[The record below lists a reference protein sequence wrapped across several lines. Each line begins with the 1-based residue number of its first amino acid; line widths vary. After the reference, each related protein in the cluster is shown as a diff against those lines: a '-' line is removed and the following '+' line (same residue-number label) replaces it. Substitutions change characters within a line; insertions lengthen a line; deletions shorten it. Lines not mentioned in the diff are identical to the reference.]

1 MGMRACVRRRRRK
14 CVCFVLACCLFF
26 TGCGAQEND
35 FISQL
40 VGENE
45 TPFSVSQDYSM
56 DRMYNRL
63 VSEKL
68 TTSQEQGQKVSR
80 VVRIEKIKKA
90 LEQAGYQNSEEMSMD
105 DAVMLI
111 WFDKRVKKLIE
122 EESKKGTSYLQ
133 TPDGEKISFSE
144 VDWHAG
150 GLDEETLE
158 SEHVDTIY
166 PMSFENIIFFYRKEG
181 NKILGYDYMYYYSL
195 FRDTAVEK
203 ALKEAGLTWFYDYMR
218 EVDDGNRE
226 LFYKKEMSL
235 AELKEKMSDIIDDGE
250 NYISGF
256 QVSVDMTSFSLVT
269 AFDDDHAVKDEEYPE
284 ELNWLIRLRGDDA
297 WGLAGVTHGEPSY
310 AQLNYTVGK
319 EVWKYQKGYTHL
331 LKVYA
336 DTKEKKVKEVV
347 YSDESGK
354 KEITSYLQPTI
365 SSYLKELGMQETG
378 IGEVIKK
385 LPAGRKDFGN
395 VHMFTVK
402 ENGVTYYKFYVS

>member
-1 MGMRACVRRRRRK
+1 
-14 CVCFVLACCLFF
+14 
-26 TGCGAQEND
+26 
-35 FISQL
+35 
-40 VGENE
+40 
-45 TPFSVSQDYSM
+45 M

-63 VSEKL
+63 DSEKL
-68 TTSQEQGQKVSR
+68 TTPQEQGQKVSR

-90 LEQAGYQNSEEMSMD
+90 FERAGYQNSEELRTD

-111 WFDKRVKKLIE
+111 WFDKCVKKLIA

-181 NKILGYDYMYYYSL
+181 DKILGYDYMYYYSL
-195 FRDTAVEK
+195 FGDAEVEK

-235 AELKEKMSDIIDDGE
+235 AELKEKMSDVIDDGE
-250 NYISGF
+250 HYISGF
-256 QVSVDMTSFSLVT
+256 WVNADMTSFSLK
-269 AFDDDHAVKDEEYPE
+269 ADYDEDNAIKDEEYPE
-284 ELNWLIRLRGDDA
+284 ELNWLILLRGDDA

-310 AQLNYTVGK
+310 AQLSYTVGK
-319 EVWKYQKGYTHL
+319 EDWEYEKGYTYL

-347 YSDESGK
+347 YSDEDGK
-354 KEITSYLQPTI
+354 REIASYLQQTV
-365 SSYLKELGMQETG
+365 SSYLKELGMQETE
-378 IGEVIKK
+378 IGEVLKR
-385 LPAGRKDFGN
+385 LPEGRKDFGN
-395 VHMFTVK
+395 VHMFTVREK
-402 ENGVTYYKFYVS
+402 GVTYYKFYVS